1 MSQTLYETA
10 NRRNSDKTLLRERI
24 MAMRSKGM
32 SYRQIGTA
40 LGIHHTRVWQIAKNT
55 EQHE

>member
-1 MSQTLYETA
+1 
-10 NRRNSDKTLLRERI
+10 

-40 LGIHHTRVWQIAKNT
+40 LGIHYTRVWQIVKST
-55 EQHE
+55 E